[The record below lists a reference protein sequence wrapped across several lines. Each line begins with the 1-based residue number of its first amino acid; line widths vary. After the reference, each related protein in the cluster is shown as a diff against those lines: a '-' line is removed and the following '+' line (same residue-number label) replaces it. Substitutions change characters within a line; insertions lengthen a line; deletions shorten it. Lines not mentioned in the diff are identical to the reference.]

1 MRVALT
7 FDTEHP
13 GRPAVSGVEDRIL
26 DVLAAAGLRATFF
39 LQGRWVRAYPER
51 ARRIASEGHL
61 VGNHSHHHAP
71 MDSFTDEGLRRDV
84 RSAEEEIRAA
94 TGLDAKP
101 WFRCPFGAGMDDS
114 RVLGLLTE
122 LGYRHV
128 GWDVDPEDW
137 NERRSA
143 DDVVTTVL
151 GRIGSLGDAIVLLH
165 GWPTATG
172 DALPRI
178 VEGLAEARAEVVD
191 VAELL
196 GQETVAR
203 NAYARASSRGRPVHE

>member
-13 GRPAVSGVEDRIL
+13 SRPAVQGVEERIL

-39 LQGRWVRAYPER
+39 FQGRWVRAYPER
-51 ARRIASEGHL
+51 ARRIAGEGHL

-71 MDSFTDEGLRRDV
+71 MNSLTDDGLRMDV

-101 WFRCPFGAGMDDS
+101 WFRCPFGAGMDDP

-137 NERRSA
+137 DERRSA
-143 DDVVTTVL
+143 GDVVTAVL
-151 GRIGSLGDAIVLLH
+151 EGVTSRENAIVLLH

-178 VEGLAEARAEVVD
+178 VEGLAEARAAVVD

-196 GQETVAR
+196 RQETVAR
-203 NAYARASSRGRPVHE
+203 NA